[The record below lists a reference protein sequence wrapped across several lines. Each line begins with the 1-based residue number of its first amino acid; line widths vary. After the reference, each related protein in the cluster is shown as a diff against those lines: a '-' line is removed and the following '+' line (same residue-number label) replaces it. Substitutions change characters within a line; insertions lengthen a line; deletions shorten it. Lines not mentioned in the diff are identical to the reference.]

1 MKTAFRSVPRQ
12 GEVPGSPLA
21 PFATGPVVLCA
32 SIAIGLL
39 LLTSVRDGYH
49 RDELYFLEASRHLAW
64 GYVDQPPF
72 SIALVALSRVLF
84 GNSLFGLRLFP
95 ALADGACVVMTGL
108 IARELGASRFAQ
120 ALAAVA
126 LAVSPFLIA
135 GHLAGPTIYD
145 FLGWMLLSFF
155 VIRVL
160 RTGNQRLRLTAGL
173 VTGVALENKETILL
187 LMFGLLVGLLI
198 NRQGHVLTSPWLWT
212 GVAVAVLI
220 WAPNLL
226 WEVKYHWPTFE
237 MSRNLHAE
245 HSGLA
250 DSLTFIPIQLLLPGW
265 WVAPV
270 WISGLWALWREP
282 RFHPYRAFAV
292 AYALLFIVVGVFMGD
307 RPYYFAA
314 LYAVAMAAGA
324 IVAEEVIQGA
334 RRFFYVRRPKRRLM
348 WRSPRT
354 AVAIILIAAA
364 IDLPLSLP
372 ILPAKA
378 LATIPLQ
385 ALNYNLGET
394 IGWPQLVAA
403 VARIARSLP
412 PSERSSL
419 TIVTDNYGEAGAFD
433 RYGAAMGLPQAYS
446 GHNSY
451 WWWGP
456 PKPSTGTTIALN
468 IDRPLLRR
476 YFDHVTLAARFRN
489 AEGVDN
495 DEEGAFIWLCRGQ
508 KKPWPTIWGRFRH
521 YG

>member
-1 MKTAFRSVPRQ
+1 MKTAFTSAPRQ
-12 GEVPGSPLA
+12 GYVPDSRLA
-21 PFATGPVVLCA
+21 PFATGPVALCA

-39 LLTSVRDGYH
+39 LLTSARDGYH

-72 SIALVALSRVLF
+72 SIAVVALSRVLF

-95 ALADGACVVMTGL
+95 ALADGACVIMTGL
-108 IARELGASRFAQ
+108 IARELGASRLAQ
-120 ALAAVA
+120 ALAALA

-145 FLGWMLLSFF
+145 FVGWMLLSFF

-160 RTGNQRLRLTAGL
+160 RTGNQRLWLAAGL
-173 VTGVALENKETILL
+173 VTGVALENKETILFL
-187 LMFGLLVGLLI
+187 IFGLVVGLLI
-198 NRQGHVLTSPWLWT
+198 NRQAQALASPWLWT

-226 WEVKYHWPTFE
+226 WEVKYHWPTIE

-245 HSGLA
+245 HSGLG

-270 WISGLWALWREP
+270 WMSGLWALWREP

-292 AYALLFIVVGVFMGD
+292 AYALLFILVGVFMGD

-314 LYAVAMAAGA
+314 LYAVAMGAGT
-324 IVAEEVIQGA
+324 IVAEGVIQGA
-334 RRFFYVRRPKRRLM
+334 RRFFSLQRPKRRLM
-348 WRSPRT
+348 WRSPGT
-354 AVAIILIAAA
+354 VIVVILIAAA
-364 IDLPLSLP
+364 IDLPLALP
-372 ILPAKA
+372 ILPARA
-378 LATIPLQ
+378 LATVPLQ

-394 IGWPQLVAA
+394 IGWPQLVGK
-403 VARIARSLP
+403 VAHIYRSLP
-412 PSERSSL
+412 RSERSSV
-419 TIVTDNYGEAGAFD
+419 TIVTDNYGEAGAFA
-433 RYGAAMGLPQAYS
+433 RYGAAMGLPNAYS

-451 WWWGP
+451 WWWGS
-456 PKPSTGTTIALN
+456 PKPAIGTTIALN

-476 YFDHVTLAARFRN
+476 YFDQVTLAARFHN
-489 AEGVDN
+489 AQGVDN

-508 KKPWPTIWGRFRH
+508 KKPWPMIWDRFRH